1 MTKFV
6 QLLLQTLTLGSLYE
20 LIALGYTLVYGILR
34 FINFAHSDVVT
45 FGAWVAFA
53 IAGALGWAGTGSPVF
68 AMPVVMVLAMAAS
81 AALGFTIER
90 LAYRPLRKAPRLN
103 VLITAIGVSLLLQ
116 NAGQLQALFG
126 KDPVKMPRLLSEAPL
141 FKLAGVQVPWVDVV
155 LVVLTIALV
164 IALQWLVFRT
174 KLGQA
179 MRAVSWSE
187 QTAALMGVPVDKVV
201 SITFMIG
208 SALAAAGGVLYGLKY
223 RQLNQ
228 TADALWMLL
237 GLKAF
242 VAAVVGGIGNVRGAV
257 LGAVLIAFIEVF
269 GAGYVS
275 SKMPD
280 LFVFGVLIVM
290 LLFRPAGL
298 LGTPTVEKV

>member
-6 QLLLQTLTLGSLYE
+6 QLLLQTLTLGSLYA

-141 FKLAGVQVPWVDVV
+141 FKVVGVQVPWVDVA
-155 LVVLTIALV
+155 LVVLTVALV
-164 IALQWLVFRT
+164 IGLQWLVFRT

>member
-6 QLLLQTLTLGSLYE
+6 QLLLQTLTLGSLYA

-45 FGAWVAFA
+45 FGAWIAFA
-53 IAGALGWAGTGSPVF
+53 IAGALGWASTGSPVF

-298 LGTPTVEKV
+298 LGTHTVEKV